1 MDSFV
6 GKKIKMYWARW
17 VAIFILVGTGLCA
30 CVGGIMLLIDP
41 SGSSLGLGDPSQMT
55 IPFPDYRLP
64 GLLLLVL
71 VGVLSLVAAGF
82 SIAKA
87 EAYPTI
93 ILLQGA
99 ILTGWTLI
107 QVYLLPDTHL
117 FQLVFVVLGIML
129 MLYGS
134 FLRSRRLV

>member
-1 MDSFV
+1 
-6 GKKIKMYWARW
+6 MYWARLI
-17 VAIFILVGTGLCA
+17 AIVLLIFTGLCA
-30 CVGGIMLLIDP
+30 CVGGAMLLTDP

-55 IPFPDYRLP
+55 IAFPDYRLP

-107 QVYLLPDTHL
+107 QVYLLPDTHPL
-117 FQLVFVVLGIML
+117 QLVFAVLGIML

>member
-1 MDSFV
+1 
-6 GKKIKMYWARW
+6 MYWARLI
-17 VAIFILVGTGLCA
+17 AIILLILTGLCA
-30 CVGGIMLLIDP
+30 CVGGTMLLTDP
-41 SGSSLGLGDPSQMT
+41 SGRSLGLGDPSQMT

-64 GLLLLVL
+64 GVVLLVL
-71 VGVLSLVAAGF
+71 VGALSLVAAGL

-87 EAYPTI
+87 KAYPTI

-99 ILTGWTLI
+99 ILTGWI
-107 QVYLLPDTHL
+107 MVQVYLLPDTHL
-117 FQLVFVVLGIML
+117 LQLVFAVFGIML

>member
-1 MDSFV
+1 
-6 GKKIKMYWARW
+6 MYWARLI
-17 VAIFILVGTGLCA
+17 AIILLIVTGLCA
-30 CVGGIMLLIDP
+30 CVGGAMLLTDP

-55 IPFPDYRLP
+55 IAFPDYRLP
-64 GLLLLVL
+64 GLVLLVL
-71 VGVLSLVAAGF
+71 VGALSLVAAGL

-87 EAYPTI
+87 KAYPTI

-99 ILTGWTLI
+99 ILTGWI
-107 QVYLLPDTHL
+107 MVQVYLLPDTHL
-117 FQLVFVVLGIML
+117 LQLVFAVLGIML

>member
-1 MDSFV
+1 
-6 GKKIKMYWARW
+6 
-17 VAIFILVGTGLCA
+17 
-30 CVGGIMLLIDP
+30 
-41 SGSSLGLGDPSQMT
+41 MT
-55 IPFPDYRLP
+55 IPFPDYKMP

-82 SIAKA
+82 AIAIA

-107 QVYLLPDTHL
+107 QVYLLPDTHQ
-117 FQLVFVVLGIML
+117 FQLVFAVLGIML

>member
-1 MDSFV
+1 MTRV
-6 GKKIKMYWARW
+6 
-17 VAIFILVGTGLCA
+17 ILVLDICH
-30 CVGGIMLLIDP
+30 GIIH
-41 SGSSLGLGDPSQMT
+41 LGFIALSE
-55 IPFPDYRLP
+55 RN
-64 GLLLLVL
+64 
-71 VGVLSLVAAGF
+71 GVLSLVAAGF
-82 SIAKA
+82 AIAKA

-107 QVYLLPDTHL
+107 QVYLLPDTHPL
-117 FQLVFVVLGIML
+117 QLVFAVLGIML

>member
-1 MDSFV
+1 
-6 GKKIKMYWARW
+6 MYWARL
-17 VAIFILVGTGLCA
+17 VAIILLIVTGLCA
-30 CVGGIMLLIDP
+30 CVGGTILLTDP

-107 QVYLLPDTHL
+107 QVYLLPDTHPL
-117 FQLVFVVLGIML
+117 QLVFAVLGITL